1 MCSIQKIWKG
11 QKNNFCFCSLSFPV
25 YQNLW
30 KIFWFFGGFVEMKR
44 NKDIEWN
51 SILEGKRLPQNENH
65 KYLVM
70 TNFHQHVIST
80 E

>member
-1 MCSIQKIWKG
+1 
-11 QKNNFCFCSLSFPV
+11 
-25 YQNLW
+25 
-30 KIFWFFGGFVEMKR
+30 MKR